1 VRISMKSEYGLR
13 AMMDLAS
20 TFGGKPVQTADIAAR
35 RSIPESYL
43 EQLLTTLRKAGLV
56 ASTRGPQG
64 GHALAVHPSAITAG
78 DVVRALEG
86 PVIVMDGLE
95 TGVSGQ
101 SSSPT
106 ALRDLWGKVRFAID
120 AVLDGATV
128 EELAALQAAE
138 EGSINYSI

>member
-1 VRISMKSEYGLR
+1 MCIRDR
-13 AMMDLAS
+13 
-20 TFGGKPVQTADIAAR
+20 
-35 RSIPESYL
+35 SYL

-64 GHALAVHPSAITAG
+64 GHALAVHASTITAG

-95 TGVSGQ
+95 VGASGQ
-101 SSSPT
+101 APSPT
-106 ALRDLWGKVRFAID
+106 PLRDLWGRVRSAID
-120 AVLDGATV
+120 AVLDGVTV
-128 EELAALQAAE
+128 EELAARQAAV